1 MKILSPD
8 RSNRRSFLTGSA
20 ALCAASL
27 MGASRTVRAEPPPE
41 VSRIRIAHLPTTCLA
56 PQYVAEDLFR
66 LEGFSEVEYV
76 EPSDTATI
84 ATDLADGRADI
95 AIKTAPYLIHALD
108 ANPPIVVLAGLHVGC
123 YELFAGERINAIRDL
138 KGQTVAI
145 SEFGSSEH
153 VFISSMVA
161 YVGMDPRR
169 DIKWVRTGTTTQAM
183 QLFADGQAD
192 AFLGFPPEP
201 QELRARNIGRVIVN
215 TALDRP
221 WSNYYCCMIAA
232 GDRFV
237 ADNPIAARRV
247 LRGLFKAADLCA
259 REPDVAARYLV
270 AKGYEP
276 RYAVAKEVLDDVR
289 YDAWRTYDPEDAL
302 RFHALR
308 LYEGGIIKTAPNEII
323 AQGTDWRF
331 LNDLRR
337 ELKA

>member
-1 MKILSPD
+1 MKILPPD
-8 RSNRRSFLTGSA
+8 RFDRRSFLTRSA

-27 MGASRTVRAEPPPE
+27 LGTSGTAGAEAPPE

-56 PQYVAEDLFR
+56 PQYVAEDLLR

-76 EPSDTATI
+76 QMPHTAAV
-84 ATDLADGRADI
+84 ATELGEGRVDI
-95 AIKTAPYLIHALD
+95 AIKTAPYLVHQLD

-123 YELFAGERINAIRDL
+123 YELFAGERISAIRDL
-138 KGQTVAI
+138 KEKTVAI

-153 VFISSMVA
+153 VFIASMVA

-183 QLFADGQAD
+183 HLFADGKAD

-201 QELRARNIGRVIVN
+201 QELRARRIGRVIVN
-215 TALDRP
+215 TAFDRP
-221 WSNYYCCMIAA
+221 WSDYYCCMIAA
-232 GDRFV
+232 GQSFV
-237 ADNPIAARRV
+237 AGNPVAARRA
-247 LRGLFKAADLCA
+247 LRGILKAADLCV
-259 REPDVAARYLV
+259 REPEVAARYLV

-276 RYAVAKEVLDDVR
+276 RYAVAKEVLADVR
-289 YDAWRTYDPEDAL
+289 YDAWRSYNPEDAL

-308 LYEGGIIKTAPNEII
+308 LHEVGMIEATPQEII

-331 LNDLRR
+331 LNELKK